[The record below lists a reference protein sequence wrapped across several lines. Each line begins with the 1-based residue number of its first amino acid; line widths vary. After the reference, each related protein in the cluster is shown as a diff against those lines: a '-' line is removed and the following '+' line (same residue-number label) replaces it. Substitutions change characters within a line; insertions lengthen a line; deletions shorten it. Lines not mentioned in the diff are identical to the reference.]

1 MNKAEGKICMA
12 QLARL
17 KRQQAALLAEE
28 AELFSKLAEGES
40 VDVRTGRL
48 RPRYTSTIP
57 KASEF
62 SEAELAEARTALRAS
77 DIKRRIAAK

>member
-1 MNKAEGKICMA
+1 MNKAEGKVCMA
-12 QLARL
+12 QLARV

-48 RPRYTSTIP
+48 RPSYTSTMP
-57 KASEF
+57 KASDF
-62 SEAELAEARTALRAS
+62 SESELVEVRTALRNNE
-77 DIKRRIAAK
+77 IKRRTATK